1 MTRDLIHHN
10 RPGLVTIGLKLTDLN
25 LSERTQDKLV
35 SVNHKPLEN
44 QISVFVFSDL
54 GQALPFYPAQGQLSA

>member
-1 MTRDLIHHN
+1 
-10 RPGLVTIGLKLTDLN
+10 LVTIGLKLTDLN
-25 LSERTQDKLV
+25 LFERTQDKLV

-44 QISVFVFSDL
+44 QISVFVFSDF